1 MSFDISALALVGN
14 AGNSDAPRV
23 WSYKSSD
30 TFTTLDDADYFLL
43 AADLL
48 KVGDVIYAIE
58 VHATTGALEDA
69 GLLIVNSVSATAVDT
84 SDATDM
90 LVTDGG

>member
-1 MSFDISALALVGN
+1 MAFAVSGLALIGN

-23 WSYKSSD
+23 WSYKSAD
-30 TFTTLDDADYFLL
+30 TFTTMDDADYFLA

-48 KVGDVIYAIE
+48 KVGDLIYAIE

-84 SDATDM
+84 TDATDL
-90 LVTDGG
+90 LVTDGA